1 MSSMSETKLEKEKIR
16 GFAGLIASG
25 LLPLNDNQKFKEQF
39 AKTDIKILLNAIN
52 VNFAALIIIKN
63 GILRVESI
71 PNKPKENLKKKKVDW
86 DALLAMDTQTYL
98 ALVMN
103 RLPMSKLGLK
113 ILTGKVKVR
122 GLRKLL
128 ILKKMLTLLSE
139 SE

>member
-1 MSSMSETKLEKEKIR
+1 MTETKLEKKRIR

-25 LLPLNDNQKFKEQF
+25 LLPLNENLKFKEQF
-39 AKTDIKILLNAIN
+39 ANADLKILLNAVN

-63 GILRVESI
+63 GILSVESI
-71 PNKPKENLKKKKVDW
+71 PNKPKENLKKKKVGW

-98 ALVMN
+98 ALAMN

-113 ILTGKVKVR
+113 VLTGKVKVR

-128 ILKKMLTLLSE
+128 VLKKMLLLLSE

>member
-1 MSSMSETKLEKEKIR
+1 MSETKLEKERIR

-25 LLPLNDNQKFKEQF
+25 LLPLNEKPKFKEQF

-71 PNKPKENLKKKKVDW
+71 PNKPKENLKKKKVGW
-86 DALLAMDTQTYL
+86 DALMAMDTQTYL
-98 ALVMN
+98 ALAMN
-103 RLPMSKLGLK
+103 RLPMPKLSIK
-113 ILTGKVKVR
+113 VLTGKVKVR
-122 GLRKLL
+122 GFRKLL
-128 ILKKMLTLLSE
+128 ILKKMLILLSE

>member
-1 MSSMSETKLEKEKIR
+1 MFETKLEKERIR

-25 LLPLNDNQKFKEQF
+25 LLPLNEKKKFKEQF
-39 AKTDIKILLNAIN
+39 ANTDLKILLNAVN

-63 GILRVESI
+63 GVLSIESI
-71 PNKPKENLKKKKVDW
+71 PNKPKENLKKKKLGW
-86 DALLAMDTQTYL
+86 DALLAMDSQTYL
-98 ALVMN
+98 ALAMN

-113 ILTGKVKVR
+113 VLTGKVKVR

-128 ILKKMLTLLSE
+128 VLKKMLLLLSE

>member
-1 MSSMSETKLEKEKIR
+1 MSETKLEKERIR

-25 LLPLNDNQKFKEQF
+25 LLPLNEKKRFKDQF
-39 AKTDIKILLNAIN
+39 ANTDIKILLNAVN

-71 PNKPKENLKKKKVDW
+71 PNKPKENLKKKNVGW

-98 ALVMN
+98 ALAMN

-113 ILTGKVKVR
+113 IITGKVKVR

-128 ILKKMLTLLSE
+128 ILKKMLILLSQ

>member
-1 MSSMSETKLEKEKIR
+1 MSETKLEKKRIR

-25 LLPLNDNQKFKEQF
+25 LLPLNENQKFKDQF
-39 AKTDIKILLNAIN
+39 ANTDIKILLNAVN

-63 GILRVESI
+63 GVLRVESI
-71 PNKPKENLKKKKVDW
+71 PNKPKENLKKKNVGW

-98 ALVMN
+98 ALAMN

-113 ILTGKVKVR
+113 VITGKVKVR

-128 ILKKMLTLLSE
+128 ILKKILTLLSE